1 MEEEINMAS
10 IMIDSINSIF
20 STLFSSVDTSLYS
33 LLDEITFI
41 DSDILNTPHFSSIF
55 GTSSSNGI
63 LLIAN
68 SLVIGFLLYYAI
80 KHLLSYFTITQE
92 VDRPASFIFKLI
104 IFGIFMN
111 TSFFICERIIFFS
124 SIIGSLIQ
132 DLGLH
137 LFSTTISFSNLF
149 DKIQSIII
157 IEQNSFNLF
166 SIDGILK
173 SFLSVSFI
181 NLAFSYSIRY
191 ILLKVFVLISPF
203 AFLSLC
209 TSSTS
214 YFFKAWFKCFLSL
227 LIIQILVSLILI
239 ITFSIDFNPTNTLS
253 KFLICGA
260 IFALLKANHLVREFI
275 GGVSTDFSSGF
286 SNITSMIRS

>member
-68 SLVIGFLLYYAI
+68 
-80 KHLLSYFTITQE
+80 LLSYFTITQE